1 MYYQFYD
8 ILWKNTRVFFL
19 IMQTPPSQKKHMM
32 NLFLIPRKSR
42 NLPKYCLVFVRISTK
57 LNSNNESLINT
68 HILYRVSIVSNNKYY
83 STTN

>member
-1 MYYQFYD
+1 MIYCEK
-8 ILWKNTRVFFL
+8 ILEFFFNYAN
-19 IMQTPPSQKKHMM
+19 PPQKKHLM

-83 STTN
+83 SITN